1 MYEDYITTEME
12 LLFLYLECLDFIY
25 FNMSQAQVSSLSVS
39 VVVYHD
45 ISEEPEIKNCD
56 VMCDENKKKSS

>member
-1 MYEDYITTEME
+1 
-12 LLFLYLECLDFIY
+12 
-25 FNMSQAQVSSLSVS
+25 MSQAQVSSLSVS

-56 VMCDENKKKSS
+56 VMCDENKEKSS